1 MGASPWP
8 ETAKPGVTSLQDTY
22 MVSCVWFWSLRNL
35 QADCVQDVTSLVCDV
50 DVFDLGAWMRGN
62 QMWQKGQWPP
72 CVGSRRG
79 APLNDNSFQL
89 IFTSCQLSQLIS
101 NIGGHN

>member
-35 QADCVQDVTSLVCDV
+35 QAVCVQDVTSLVCDV
-50 DVFDLGAWMRGN
+50 DVFDLGAWMRGKPDVAKRSVAS
-62 QMWQKGQWPP
+62 M
-72 CVGSRRG
+72 RR
-79 APLNDNSFQL
+79 FKKRRT
-89 IFTSCQLSQLIS
+89 IE
-101 NIGGHN
+101 